1 MRTFPVPLTDDELAR
16 LATMADERGTKV
28 KTMFRAMA
36 HVALGD
42 IPSDT
47 DRAIRTM
54 VIAGLHD
61 GQIGDRLRLPRGAVA
76 KRRRRLGLPANR
88 QYKATRQGGLF
99 DEKGSRNGK

>member
-61 GQIGDRLRLPRGAVA
+61 GAIGDRLGMTRASVS
-76 KRRRRLGLPANR
+76 RRRRRMGLAANR
-88 QYKATRQGGLF
+88 QYR
-99 DEKGSRNGK
+99 